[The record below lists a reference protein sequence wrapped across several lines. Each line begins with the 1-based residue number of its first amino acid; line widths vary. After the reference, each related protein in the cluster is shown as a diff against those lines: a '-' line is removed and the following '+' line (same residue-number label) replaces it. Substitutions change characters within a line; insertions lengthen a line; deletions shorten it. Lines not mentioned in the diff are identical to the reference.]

1 MALGSDIQPPEA
13 HRRTTRLTRVRQLR
27 RVLPATA
34 VGLLL
39 LCAAQVALG
48 DRPRQVASD
57 QGAGEAKMLK
67 PRFSGRTPDGRS
79 FLITGTDGIRANA
92 DATDIR
98 ISDPVLTLRRQNGR
112 TQQMTA
118 KSGLYDETGH
128 TLVLTGDVKM
138 DNGAGS
144 RFAAK
149 EARIDTRS
157 GAISGQ
163 SGLRAE
169 GQSGEVQAQTYEADE
184 KGDRVILKGGV
195 RGRLQTQN

>member
-1 MALGSDIQPPEA
+1 MALGSDTLPPEA
-13 HRRTTRLTRVRQLR
+13 LR
-27 RVLPATA
+27 RVTRLSRVKLLRRALPAVA

-39 LCAAQVALG
+39 ACAAQVALS
-48 DRPRQVASD
+48 DRPRQAASP
-57 QGAGEAKMLK
+57 QASGEARMLK

-79 FLITGTDGIRANA
+79 FVITGKDGMRENA
-92 DATDIR
+92 VSSDIR
-98 ISDPVLTLRRQNGR
+98 IGEPILTLRRANGR
-112 TQQMTA
+112 TQTMTA
-118 KSGLYDETGH
+118 KSGLYDEAGH
-128 TLVLTGDVKM
+128 TLLLTGDVRM

-144 RFAAK
+144 RFAAQ

-169 GQSGEVQAQTYEADE
+169 GQSGAVQAQTYEADE

-195 RGRLQTQN
+195 RGRLQTGN

>member
-1 MALGSDIQPPEA
+1 MALGSETLPTET
-13 HRRTTRLTRVRQLR
+13 HRRVTRLSKVRLLR
-27 RVLPATA
+27 RALPAAA
-34 VGLLL
+34 VVLLL
-39 LCAAQVALG
+39 ICAAQVALS
-48 DRPRQVASD
+48 DRPRQAAPAQDAS
-57 QGAGEAKMLK
+57 EAKMLK

-79 FLITGTDGIRANA
+79 FVITGKDGMRESP
-92 DATDIR
+92 TTSDIR
-98 ISDPVLTLRRQNGR
+98 IAEPILTLRRANGR

-118 KSGLYDETGH
+118 KSGLYDEAGH
-128 TLVLTGDVKM
+128 TLLLTGDVRM

-169 GQSGEVQAQTYEADE
+169 GQSGQVQAQTYETDE

-195 RGRLQTQN
+195 RGRLTTQN

>member
-1 MALGSDIQPPEA
+1 MALGSDILPTQA
-13 HRRTTRLTRVRQLR
+13 QRRVTRLSRVKLLR
-27 RVLPATA
+27 RALPAAA

-39 LCAAQVALG
+39 VCAAQVALG
-48 DRPRQVASD
+48 DRPRQAAPTRDAS
-57 QGAGEAKMLK
+57 EAKMLK

-79 FLITGTDGIRANA
+79 FVITGKDGMRENA
-92 DATDIR
+92 TASDIR
-98 ISDPVLTLRRQNGR
+98 ISEPVLTLRRENGR

-118 KSGLYDETGH
+118 KSGLYDEDRH
-128 TLVLTGDVKM
+128 TLLLTGDVRM

-169 GQSGEVQAQTYEADE
+169 GQSGQVQAQTYEADE

-195 RGRLQTQN
+195 RGRLTTQN